1 MSLYRCTKCQNV
13 DNGEITYPHAQHL
26 LSLGKQVEWH
36 CTICL
41 GKPWHNKFPI
51 EKYRPGR
58 HTVLNPLVEPRHYK
72 FEIQIGSFLA
82 PGEWRGFLNK
92 LAGNGGANTGTCTAD
107 HLGSIGLRDLNVSN
121 FDIKGPMFF
130 QVGLFTSVPH
140 TSFLEI
146 EIEDLGVFPYVETIQ
161 TSTVSRSFF
170 GDGKTNI
177 FEWFNTRVG
186 RKTDID
192 IWDNAM

>member
-26 LSLGKQVEWH
+26 LSLGKQVDWH

-51 EKYRPGR
+51 EKYRSGR
-58 HTVLNPLVEPRHYK
+58 HTVLNPLIEPRHYK
-72 FEIQIGSFLA
+72 FEIKIGSFLA
-82 PGEWRGFLNK
+82 PGQWRGYFSE
-92 LAGNGGANTGTCTAD
+92 AVVQGTTGSTTGTF
-107 HLGSIGLRDLNVSN
+107 IGASKLRDLNVSN

-130 QVGLFTSVPH
+130 QVGIFSDIPH

-161 TSTVSRSFF
+161 TGIVSRSFF

-177 FEWFNTRVG
+177 FDWFNARVG